1 MTNIVYSSVAFWI
14 LVKDD
19 GGWVGG
25 SVAESVKALKAY
37 NSHSHPFNGPLSGT
51 TRVNSE
57 WQWHQLGHMQA
68 CTSLQ
73 TDNNASTQPLSFS
86 QAGCPSCYPTNSVKA
101 LKAYSAMNKP
111 ECHRFCTRLCKQV
124 KATNHSL
131 VIKYSRSGCFVRLH
145 ILCQEAT
152 TTASCAVARGR
163 KCNMVL

>member
-19 GGWVGG
+19 GGWVDG

-37 NSHSHPFNGPLSGT
+37 N
-51 TRVNSE
+51 
-57 WQWHQLGHMQA
+57 
-68 CTSLQ
+68 
-73 TDNNASTQPLSFS
+73 
-86 QAGCPSCYPTNSVKA
+86 
-101 LKAYSAMNKP
+101 AMNKP

-124 KATNHSL
+124 KATNHLL

-152 TTASCAVARGR
+152 TTASCAIARGS
-163 KCNMVL
+163 